1 MSNRLWLIALL
12 LGTSIAFARDFN
24 EHKKSEPTPI
34 LPNLIQESESVT
46 VLNEKSVQN
55 EKDDTRHTY
64 ALQFSAMSAAKLNV
78 FANDS
83 TVVYRRHN
91 HLPAVGFQYGF
102 MPISYRGFW
111 GVLASINYTYLENRD
126 EFSPTALHWVSG
138 DISLAYRMEENRNA
152 LIKPYVGVGM
162 ISNIVIERGDHD
174 HNTSEAR
181 QGADALIGAGLNLHR
196 VFAFDSPLLW
206 ELQLEYKRVVSGRSP
221 TLDFNGDHI
230 TLGMEMA
237 L

>member
-1 MSNRLWLIALL
+1 MPNKLWLLALL
-12 LGTSIAFARDFN
+12 LCASVAFGRDFD

-64 ALQFSAMSAAKLNV
+64 ALQFSAISAEKLNV

-83 TVVYRRHN
+83 TVIYRRHDN
-91 HLPAVGFQYGF
+91 LPGVGFQYGF
-102 MPISYRGFW
+102 MPIAYRGYW
-111 GVLASINYTYLENRD
+111 GLLASINYTYLENHD
-126 EFSPTALHWVSG
+126 EFSPTALHWVSA

-152 LIKPYVGVGM
+152 LFKPYVGVGM
-162 ISNIVIERGDHD
+162 ISNIVVERGDHD

-181 QGADALIGAGLNLHR
+181 QGADALVGVGLNLHR
-196 VFAFDSPLLW
+196 VFTFDSPLLW
-206 ELQLEYKRVVSGRSP
+206 ELQLEYKRIVSSRSS
-221 TLDFNGDHI
+221 TLDFNGDRI
-230 TLGMEMA
+230 ALGMEMA

>member
-1 MSNRLWLIALL
+1 MPNKFWLLALL
-12 LGTSIAFARDFN
+12 FGTSVAFGKDF
-24 EHKKSEPTPI
+24 ETKKAESTPI

-46 VLNEKSVQN
+46 VLNENTVQN
-55 EKDDTRHTY
+55 QKDGTRHTY
-64 ALQFSAMSAAKLNV
+64 ALQLSVMSAERLNV

-83 TVVYRRHN
+83 TVVYRRHDD
-91 HLPAVGFQYGF
+91 LPAVGFQYGYL
-102 MPISYRGFW
+102 PIAYRGFW
-111 GVLASINYTYLENRD
+111 GVLASVNYTYLENRD
-126 EFSPTALHWVSG
+126 EFSPTALHWMSA
-138 DISLAYRMEENRNA
+138 DINLAYRMEENRNA
-152 LIKPYVGVGM
+152 LFKPYFGVG
-162 ISNIVIERGDHD
+162 IVSNIVVERGDSD

-181 QGADALIGAGLNLHR
+181 QGADALIGTGLNLHR

-206 ELQLEYKRVVSGRSP
+206 ELQLEYKRIVSGHSS